1 MALVGDAIV
10 LLEGADAPCLCIE
23 GVACKAALETVPI
36 TNACTAVP
44 VPLDA
49 LERASNDAGGD

>member
-23 GVACKAALETVPI
+23 GVARKAALETVPV
-36 TNACTAVP
+36 TNARAAVP
-44 VPLDA
+44 VLSDA